1 MEDGRLNMEVIRR
14 IVKSSSFQLPT
25 SIKKLY
31 FCRMDIENLQIQVK
45 TFFGLEQILAEEIKK
60 LGGKNVEIKNRAVT
74 CEGDLGFLYKLN
86 YSCRTAVKIIIPIM
100 EFKAYNESKYY
111 DKLFKFEWDEFL
123 DKNQTFAIDATVNS
137 ERFHH
142 SQFMTLKMK
151 DAIVDYFQDKHKTR
165 PSVNKDNPDIKF
177 HLHIDRELVTISIDS
192 SGDPL
197 FKRGYR
203 KEQTIAPINEVLASG
218 MLQLAGWDGKG
229 NFLDPMC
236 GSGTLLIEAAMI
248 AMDLPAQ
255 TFRRYF
261 GFQNW
266 KNYDSEL
273 FKTIKDVRLNRVR
286 EFTGKIVGYD
296 IDSEALDI
304 AHINI
309 EAAEMDDIITLR
321 SKDFFESEKDLFP
334 LLMVFNPPYDER
346 ISINDDDFYKKIG
359 DTFKQH
365 YPNTLA
371 WLISADLDA
380 PKKIGLRPSRRIKL
394 FNGKL
399 ETRFL
404 QYEMY
409 DGSKK
414 GKYMNKEEE

>member
-1 MEDGRLNMEVIRR
+1 MNTD
-14 IVKSSSFQLPT
+14 
-25 SIKKLY
+25 
-31 FCRMDIENLQIQVK
+31 NLQIQIK
-45 TFFGLEQILAEEIKK
+45 TFFGLEQVLAEEVKK
-60 LGGKNVEIKNRAVT
+60 LGGKNVDVKNRAVT

-86 YSCRTAVKIIIPIM
+86 YSCRTALKILVPIM
-100 EFKAYNESKYY
+100 EFKAFNETKYY
-111 DKLFKFEWDEFL
+111 DKLYKFEWDQFL
-123 DKNQTFAIDATVNS
+123 EPNQTFAIDATVNS
-137 ERFHH
+137 ERFSH

-151 DAIVDYFQDKHKTR
+151 DAIVDYFQEKHKVR
-165 PSVNKDNPDIKF
+165 PNISKDNPDIKF
-177 HLHIDRELVTISIDS
+177 HLHIDRELVSISLDS

-203 KEQTIAPINEVLASG
+203 KEQTVAPINEVLASG

-255 TFRRYF
+255 TFRRNF
-261 GFQNW
+261 AFQNW

-273 FKTIKDVRLNRVR
+273 LKTIKVVRLNRVK

-296 IDSEALDI
+296 IDYSALD
-304 AHINI
+304 AARANI
-309 EAAEMDDIITLR
+309 ESAEMEDVIEVR
-321 SKDFFESEKDLFP
+321 KQNFFDSEKDMFP
-334 LLMVFNPPYDER
+334 LLIVFNPPYDER

-380 PKKIGLRPSRRIKL
+380 PKKIGLRPSRKIKL

-409 DGSKK
+409 DGTKK
-414 GKYMNKEEE
+414 VHKIKD

>member
-1 MEDGRLNMEVIRR
+1 MNTD
-14 IVKSSSFQLPT
+14 
-25 SIKKLY
+25 
-31 FCRMDIENLQIQVK
+31 NLQIQIK
-45 TFFGLEQILAEEIKK
+45 TFFGLEQVLAEEVKK
-60 LGGKNVEIKNRAVT
+60 LGGKNVDVKNRAVT

-86 YSCRTAVKIIIPIM
+86 YSCRTALKILVPIM
-100 EFKAYNESKYY
+100 EFKAFNETKYY
-111 DKLFKFEWDEFL
+111 DKLYKFEWDQFL
-123 DKNQTFAIDATVNS
+123 EPNQTFAIDATVNS
-137 ERFHH
+137 ERFSH

-151 DAIVDYFQDKHKTR
+151 DAIVDYFQEKHKVR
-165 PSVNKDNPDIKF
+165 PNISKDNPDIKF
-177 HLHIDRELVTISIDS
+177 HLHIDRELVSISLDS

-203 KEQTIAPINEVLASG
+203 KEQTVAPINEVLASG

-255 TFRRYF
+255 TFRRNF
-261 GFQNW
+261 AFQNW

-273 FKTIKDVRLNRVR
+273 FKTIKEVRLNRVK
-286 EFTGKIVGYD
+286 EFSGKIVGYD
-296 IDSEALDI
+296 IDYSALD
-304 AHINI
+304 AARANI
-309 EAAEMDDIITLR
+309 ESAEMEDVIEVR
-321 SKDFFESEKDLFP
+321 KQNFFDSEKDMFP
-334 LLMVFNPPYDER
+334 LLIVFNPPYDER

-380 PKKIGLRPSRRIKL
+380 PKKIGLRPSRKIKL

-409 DGSKK
+409 DGTKK
-414 GKYMNKEEE
+414 VHKIKE

>member
-1 MEDGRLNMEVIRR
+1 MNTD
-14 IVKSSSFQLPT
+14 
-25 SIKKLY
+25 
-31 FCRMDIENLQIQVK
+31 NLQIQIK
-45 TFFGLEQILAEEIKK
+45 TFFGLEQVLAEEVKK
-60 LGGKNVEIKNRAVT
+60 LGGKNVEVKNRAVT

-86 YSCRTAVKIIIPIM
+86 YSCRTALKILVPIM
-100 EFKAYNESKYY
+100 EFKAFNETKYY
-111 DKLFKFEWDEFL
+111 DKLHKFEWDQFL
-123 DKNQTFAIDATVNS
+123 EPNQTFAIDATVNS
-137 ERFHH
+137 ERFSH

-151 DAIVDYFQDKHKTR
+151 DAIVDYFQEKHKVR
-165 PSVNKDNPDIKF
+165 PNISKDNPDIKF
-177 HLHIDRELVTISIDS
+177 HLHIDRELVSISLDS

-203 KEQTIAPINEVLASG
+203 KEQTVAPINEVLASG

-255 TFRRYF
+255 TFRRNF
-261 GFQNW
+261 AFQNW

-273 FKTIKDVRLNRVR
+273 FKTIKEVRLNRVK

-296 IDSEALDI
+296 IDYSALD
-304 AHINI
+304 AARANI
-309 EAAEMDDIITLR
+309 ESAEMEDVIEVR
-321 SKDFFESEKDLFP
+321 KQNFFDSEKEMFP
-334 LLMVFNPPYDER
+334 LLIVFNPPYDER

-380 PKKIGLRPSRRIKL
+380 PKKIGLRPSRKIKL

-409 DGSKK
+409 DGTKK
-414 GKYMNKEEE
+414 VHKIKD

>member
-1 MEDGRLNMEVIRR
+1 
-14 IVKSSSFQLPT
+14 
-25 SIKKLY
+25 
-31 FCRMDIENLQIQVK
+31 MDIENLQIQVK

-74 CEGDLGFLYKLN
+74 CDGDLGFLYKLN
-86 YSCRTAVKIIIPIM
+86 YSCRTAVKILVPIM
-100 EFKAYNESKYY
+100 EFKAYNETKYY
-111 DKLFKFEWDEFL
+111 DKLFKFEWDQFL
-123 DKNQTFAIDATVNS
+123 EPNQTFAIDATVNS
-137 ERFHH
+137 ERFSH

-151 DAIVDYFQDKHKTR
+151 DAIVDYFQDKYKVR
-165 PSVNKDNPDIKF
+165 PSVNKDIPDIKF
-177 HLHIDRELVTISIDS
+177 HLHIDRELVSISLDS
-192 SGDPL
+192 SGDAL

-203 KEQTIAPINEVLASG
+203 KEQTVAPINEVLASG

-255 TFRRYF
+255 TFRRSF
-261 GFQNW
+261 AFQNW
-266 KNYDSEL
+266 KNYDAEL
-273 FKTIKDVRLNRVR
+273 FKTIKEVRLNRVK

-304 AHINI
+304 AHRNV
-309 EAAEMDDIITLR
+309 ESAEMEDVITIR
-321 SKDFFESEKDLFP
+321 HKDFFDSEKDMFP

-380 PKKIGLRPSRRIKL
+380 PKKIGLRPSRKIKL

-414 GKYMNKEEE
+414 GKYMNKEE

>member
-1 MEDGRLNMEVIRR
+1 
-14 IVKSSSFQLPT
+14 
-25 SIKKLY
+25 
-31 FCRMDIENLQIQVK
+31 MDTENLKIQIK
-45 TFFGLEQILAEEIKK
+45 TFFGLEPILAEEVKK
-60 LGGKNVEIKNRAVT
+60 LGGRNVELKNRAVN
-74 CEGDLGFLYKLN
+74 CEGDLGFLYKVN
-86 YSCRTAVKIIIPIM
+86 YAARTALKVLVPID

-111 DKLFKFEWDEFL
+111 DKLFKFEWDEFM
-123 DKNQTFAIDATVNS
+123 DVNQTFAIDSTVNS
-137 ERFHH
+137 ERFSH
-142 SQFMTLKMK
+142 SQFMTFKMK
-151 DAIVDYFQDKHKTR
+151 DAIVDYFQNKYGKR
-165 PSVNKDNPDIKF
+165 PSIETKSPDIKF
-177 HLHIDRELVTISIDS
+177 HLHIDRELVTISLDS
-192 SGDPL
+192 SGDAL

-203 KEQTIAPINEVLASG
+203 KEQGEAPINEVLASG

-248 AMDLPAQ
+248 ALDLPAQ
-255 TFRRYF
+255 TFRKRF

-266 KNYDSEL
+266 KNYDADL
-273 FKTIKDVRLNRVR
+273 FSKIKEVRINRVK

-296 IDSEALDI
+296 IDGRMLDAADANI
-304 AHINI
+304 AS
-309 EAAEMDDIITLR
+309 AEMEDVIEVR
-321 SKDFFESEKDLFP
+321 RQDFFESKKDLFP

-359 DTFKQH
+359 DTFKTH

-371 WLISADLDA
+371 WLISSDLEA
-380 PKKIGLRPSRRIKL
+380 VKKIGLRPSRKIKL

-409 DGSKK
+409 EGTKK
-414 GKYMNKEEE
+414 LHKLENKEE

>member
-1 MEDGRLNMEVIRR
+1 MN
-14 IVKSSSFQLPT
+14 T
-25 SIKKLY
+25 
-31 FCRMDIENLQIQVK
+31 ENLQIQIK
-45 TFFGLEQILAEEIKK
+45 TFFGLEGVLAEEVKK
-60 LGGKNVEIKNRAVT
+60 LGGKKVEAKNRAVT

-86 YSCRTAVKIIIPIM
+86 YSCRTALKIIIPIL
-100 EFKAYNESKYY
+100 EFKAFNESKFY
-111 DKLFKFEWDEFL
+111 DKLFKFEWDQFL
-123 DKNQTFAIDATVNS
+123 EKHQSFAIDATVNS
-137 ERFHH
+137 ERFSH

-151 DAIVDYFQDKHKTR
+151 DAIVDYFQEKYNIR
-165 PSVNKDNPDIKF
+165 PNVNKDNPDIKF
-177 HLHIDRELVTISIDS
+177 HLHIDRELVTISLDS

-203 KEQTIAPINEVLASG
+203 KEQTVAPINEVLASG

-255 TFRRYF
+255 IFRKEF
-261 GFQNW
+261 AFQNW
-266 KNYDSEL
+266 KNYDEDL
-273 FKTIKDVRLNRVR
+273 FQKIKEFRINRVK

-296 IDSEALDI
+296 MDARALN
-304 AHINI
+304 AARINI
-309 EAAEMDDIITLR
+309 EAAEMEDVIEVR
-321 SKDFFESEKDLFP
+321 KQNFFESEKDMFP
-334 LLMVFNPPYDER
+334 LLMVFNPPYDKR

-371 WLISADLDA
+371 WLISGDLDA
-380 PKKIGLRPSRRIKL
+380 PKKIGLRPSRKIKL

-409 DGSKK
+409 DGTKK
-414 GKYMNKEEE
+414 VHKIKE

>member
-1 MEDGRLNMEVIRR
+1 MN
-14 IVKSSSFQLPT
+14 T
-25 SIKKLY
+25 
-31 FCRMDIENLQIQVK
+31 ENLQIQIK
-45 TFFGLEQILAEEIKK
+45 TFFGLEGVLAEEVKK
-60 LGGKNVEIKNRAVT
+60 LGGKKVEAKNRAVT

-86 YSCRTAVKIIIPIM
+86 YSCRTALKIIVPVL
-100 EFKAYNESKYY
+100 EFKAFNESKFY
-111 DKLFKFEWDEFL
+111 DKLFKFEWDQFL
-123 DKNQTFAIDATVNS
+123 EKHQSFSIDATVNS
-137 ERFHH
+137 ERFSH

-151 DAIVDYFQDKHKTR
+151 DAIVDYFQEKYNIR
-165 PSVNKDNPDIKF
+165 PNVNKDNPDIKF
-177 HLHIDRELVTISIDS
+177 HLHIDRELVTISLDS

-203 KEQTIAPINEVLASG
+203 KEQTVAPINEVLASG

-255 TFRRYF
+255 IFRKEF
-261 GFQNW
+261 AFQNW
-266 KNYDSEL
+266 KNYDEDL
-273 FKTIKDVRLNRVR
+273 FQKIKEFRINRVR

-296 IDSEALDI
+296 VDSRALN
-304 AHINI
+304 AARINI
-309 EAAEMDDIITLR
+309 ESAEMEDVIEV
-321 SKDFFESEKDLFP
+321 KKQNFFDSEKDLFP

-380 PKKIGLRPSRRIKL
+380 PKKIGLRPSRKIKL

-409 DGSKK
+409 DGTKK
-414 GKYMNKEEE
+414 GKYMNKETE

>member
-1 MEDGRLNMEVIRR
+1 MNTD
-14 IVKSSSFQLPT
+14 
-25 SIKKLY
+25 
-31 FCRMDIENLQIQVK
+31 NLQIQIK
-45 TFFGLEQILAEEIKK
+45 TFFGLEQVLAEEVKK
-60 LGGKNVEIKNRAVT
+60 LGGKKVEVKNRAVT

-86 YSCRTAVKIIIPIM
+86 YSCRTALKILVPIM
-100 EFKAYNESKYY
+100 EFKAFNETKYY
-111 DKLFKFEWDEFL
+111 DKLYKFEWDQFL
-123 DKNQTFAIDATVNS
+123 EPNQTFAIDATVNS
-137 ERFHH
+137 ERFSH

-151 DAIVDYFQDKHKTR
+151 DAIVDYFQEKHKVR
-165 PSVNKDNPDIKF
+165 LNISKDNPDIKF
-177 HLHIDRELVTISIDS
+177 HLHIDRELVSISLDS

-203 KEQTIAPINEVLASG
+203 KEQTVAPINEVLASG

-255 TFRRYF
+255 TFRRNF
-261 GFQNW
+261 AFQNW

-273 FKTIKDVRLNRVR
+273 FKTIKEVRLNRVK

-296 IDSEALDI
+296 IDYSALD
-304 AHINI
+304 AARANI
-309 EAAEMDDIITLR
+309 ESAEMEDIIEVR
-321 SKDFFESEKDLFP
+321 KQNFFDSEKDMFP
-334 LLMVFNPPYDER
+334 LLIVFNPPYDER

-359 DTFKQH
+359 DTFKQN

-380 PKKIGLRPSRRIKL
+380 PKKIGLRPSRKIKL

-414 GKYMNKEEE
+414 GKYMSKE